1 MIEIP
6 GYRIIRELGRGGMA
20 TVWLA
25 LQQSVDREVA
35 LKIMSPSLLADPN
48 FGERFLR
55 EARIAAKLH
64 HRHVVGVHD
73 VGRHHDVH
81 FIAMEYLA
89 GGSVKV
95 IDGQPRAPTEV
106 LRVVRE
112 IAMAL
117 GYAHRKG
124 FIHRDVKPDNI
135 LLHDDGSAALTD
147 FGIARANDSA
157 TRMTRT
163 GAVIGTPYYMSPEQA
178 RGRPL
183 DGRAD
188 LYSLGVVLFEL
199 LTGRLPFAADDPLA
213 VGIMHITEPVPRLP
227 APLTPLIPL
236 VERMLAKTP
245 EERFQSGEELAA
257 AVHALE
263 VEIADQRWPE
273 LGVAD
278 DAYRR
283 RIRAE
288 SAHTVPMP
296 AVTTPTTPAP
306 ARTLPSLARV
316 QDDPDDGNKAPR
328 RAEPG
333 LGRVDQIDTLD
344 TRPGNYRPRQAKPR
358 RAWIGWW
365 VLATV
370 ALIGVAGWLFQDRL
384 RALLP
389 RSQVAIA
396 LEQADA
402 AVAAGRLV
410 EGSDSARSWYES
422 VLRLDPDNSQ
432 ARTGLRTVGTALLTE
447 AEAALGRDDLAA
459 ARSAASSA
467 RAVLG
472 GGQAL
477 DTLERRVREREGQNE
492 RVEELLDA
500 ARAAMVTA
508 RFDGADGAIALYQR
522 ILRADAD
529 NALAKKGLQDV
540 LVALTES
547 ANAAIDQGD
556 LAAAR
561 GLGERIAAVNGDYVS
576 LPGLRTRIA
585 EADSAAAQGLVQ
597 ELVRADALLRR
608 GDLDTPA
615 AANALALY
623 RAVLA
628 RDAEN
633 LAAATGIKRVARAL
647 LARAERALAADDL
660 AGAGRDLDA
669 ARALDPAVPG
679 LVQLANRLRDA
690 REHRDI
696 AIEQAQ
702 IDPARTA
709 AVQKLL
715 DEAALLSAHG
725 DLIDPPGA
733 NAFDKY
739 RSAQSIDPANAEART
754 GIDNLPE
761 RARVLFETALGE
773 QHNYAAGGYL
783 VVVNQLAPQDA
794 ALPTMRRRL
803 AEAYLKQ
810 ATAEQQAGKPAA
822 AAKSMSRAR
831 KLQPDLPGLAEAE
844 ALLK

>member
-35 LKIMSPSLLADPN
+35 LKIMSPGLLADPN

-73 VGRHHDVH
+73 VGRHHDIH

-89 GGSVKV
+89 GGAFKV

-199 LTGRLPFAADDPLA
+199 LTGRLPFVADDPLA

-227 APLTPLIPL
+227 PMLAPLTAL

-257 AVHALE
+257 AVHTLE
-263 VEIADQRWPE
+263 LDIADGRWPE
-273 LGVAD
+273 LGLPD
-278 DAYRR
+278 EHYRR

-288 SAHTVPMP
+288 SAHTMP
-296 AVTTPTTPAP
+296 LPATTTPSTPVLGRSESA
-306 ARTLPSLARV
+306 LARAGTEIGA
-316 QDDPDDGNKAPR
+316 DREGGK
-328 RAEPG
+328 RAEPI
-333 LGRVDQIDTLD
+333 LGRVDQMGAFDTL
-344 TRPGNYRPRQAKPR
+344 PGRHRPRPATPR
-358 RAWIGWW
+358 RHRVGW
-365 VLATV
+365 
-370 ALIGVAGWLFQDRL
+370 ALLGMALLLGIAGWLAQDRL

-389 RSQVAIA
+389 RSEVATA
-396 LEQADA
+396 LEQAQA
-402 AVAAGRLV
+402 AVAAGRLA
-410 EGSDSARSWYES
+410 EGSDSARSLYES
-422 VLRLDPDNSQ
+422 VLRLDPDNSM
-432 ARTGLRTVGTALLTE
+432 ARTGLQSVGAALLVQ
-447 AEAALGRDDLAA
+447 AEAALDRDDLVR
-459 ARSAASSA
+459 ARAIAGSA

-477 DTLERRVREREGQNE
+477 DTLERRLREREGQSE
-492 RVEELLDA
+492 RIGELLDA
-500 ARAAMVTA
+500 ARAAQAAA
-508 RFDGADGAIALYQR
+508 RWDGPEGAIALYQR
-522 ILRADAD
+522 ILVADAD
-529 NALAKKGLQDV
+529 NAVASKGLRDV
-540 LVALTES
+540 LEAMTVVAG
-547 ANAAIDQGD
+547 AALDQGD
-556 LAAAR
+556 LASAR
-561 GLGERIAAVNGDYVS
+561 SLADRIASVSGDYAS
-576 LPGLRTRIA
+576 LPGLRARLA
-585 EADSAAAQGLVQ
+585 EAQALAKQRIQQDLA
-597 ELVRADALLRR
+597 RADALLKQ
-608 GDLDTPA
+608 GALDQPDGN
-615 AANALALY
+615 NALALY
-623 RAVLA
+623 REVLR
-628 RDAEN
+628 RDPDN
-633 LAAATGIKRVARAL
+633 LPAAAGIRQVVRAL
-647 LARAERALAADDL
+647 LAAVERALAAGDL
-660 AGAGRDLDA
+660 EAARKHLDKARSLDAGAAGL
-669 ARALDPAVPG
+669 AR
-679 LVQLANRLRDA
+679 LANRLRDA
-690 REHRDI
+690 KERHEI
-696 AIEQAQ
+696 AAERAQVDPQRQA
-702 IDPARTA
+702 T
-709 AVQKLL
+709 VQKLL
-715 DEAALLSAHG
+715 DEAALLSARG
-725 DLIDPPGA
+725 ELIDPPGA

-739 RSAQSIDPANAEART
+739 RSAQAIDPNNAEAKS
-754 GIDNLPE
+754 GLDNLPD
-761 RARVLFETALGE
+761 RAKVLFESAIGE
-773 QHNYAAGGYL
+773 QHHFAASSYL
-783 VVVNQLAPQDA
+783 SVVGQLAPNDA
-794 ALPTMRRRL
+794 ALPTMRQRL

-810 ATAEQQAGKPAA
+810 ALAEQQAGKPAA
-822 AAKSMSRAR
+822 A
-831 KLQPDLPGLAEAE
+831 
-844 ALLK
+844 